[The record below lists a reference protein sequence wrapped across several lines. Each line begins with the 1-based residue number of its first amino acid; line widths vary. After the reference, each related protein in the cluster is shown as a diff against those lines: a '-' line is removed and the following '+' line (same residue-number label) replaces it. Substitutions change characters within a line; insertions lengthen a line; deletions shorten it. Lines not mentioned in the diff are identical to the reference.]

1 MPRPKPDPALVAAAL
16 ELLAAGCSLRDAAE
30 TLGVTEGTIRAWKK
44 RGGGSPPAATAP
56 AETVPDHMA
65 PPTPP
70 PEAVEVGHDL
80 VGSVRAMLNR
90 TLTRSAAAEGA
101 GNYTAAQ
108 RDSRD
113 AAALVTVLARLSRS
127 EAEDAEVLRI
137 SRVEI
142 GELKVSLTERV
153 AAILNRPLL
162 CAHCSRALSVAWGTE
177 GLVAPSD
184 IDPGAAA
191 KAR

>member
-1 MPRPKPDPALVAAAL
+1 MAKEESAPSI
-16 ELLAAGCSLRDAAE
+16 E
-30 TLGVTEGTIRAWKK
+30 
-44 RGGGSPPAATAP
+44 AP
-56 AETVPDHMA
+56 APLPDHMA

-80 VGSVRAMLNR
+80 VGTVRAMLTR

-113 AAALVTVLARLSRS
+113 AAALVTVLARLTRS
-127 EAEDAEVLRI
+127 EAEESEVLRI
-137 SRVEI
+137 SRSEI
-142 GELKVSLTERV
+142 ADLEHSMRERV

-162 CAHCSRALSVAWGTE
+162 CAHCSRELSVAWGTE
-177 GLVAPSD
+177 GLAGASD
-184 IDPGAAA
+184 VDPGAAV